1 MIPVTTFA
9 GQRVAVFGLGKS
21 GMGTVRALIAGGADV
36 LAWDDT
42 PSARASALAADLPVI
57 DLKDADWSAVAALVL
72 APGVPLTHPE
82 PHWTVAKARAAGV
95 EVIGDVEL
103 FMRERAAIAP
113 GSAVIA
119 VTGTNG
125 KSTTTA
131 LIAHVLAAAGQDVSM
146 GGNIGV
152 AVLDLA
158 PFASGRVHVLE
169 LSSFQIDLTP
179 SLSATVGVHLNI
191 TPDHLDRHGPE
202 NDKALALRNYGA
214 LKERLVSGS
223 EIAVIGIDDPMSASI
238 YARRVARGLKTNS
251 ISASGAADFAF
262 SRGMIARDGRQM
274 ADLTTIPT
282 LRGAHNGQ
290 NASAA
295 MAVAISCGVRP
306 EVAATA
312 FALFAGL
319 PHRMEEVGRLTKPD
333 GEVLFI
339 NDSKATNADST
350 EKALASFAGDIY
362 WILGGTAKD
371 GGIESLRSYFPRIAR
386 AYLIGAATPLFAAT
400 LAGKVEAI
408 EVGTLAHALELA
420 TRDARQSR
428 AREAVVLLSPACASY
443 DQFKNFEDRGDQ
455 FRAAVVAL
463 DGVIRAGPSPKGA
476 RA

>member
-214 LKERLVSGS
+214 LKERLVSG
-223 EIAVIGIDDPMSASI
+223 
-238 YARRVARGLKTNS
+238 
-251 ISASGAADFAF
+251 
-262 SRGMIARDGRQM
+262 
-274 ADLTTIPT
+274 
-282 LRGAHNGQ
+282 
-290 NASAA
+290 
-295 MAVAISCGVRP
+295 
-306 EVAATA
+306 
-312 FALFAGL
+312 
-319 PHRMEEVGRLTKPD
+319 
-333 GEVLFI
+333 
-339 NDSKATNADST
+339 
-350 EKALASFAGDIY
+350 
-362 WILGGTAKD
+362 
-371 GGIESLRSYFPRIAR
+371 
-386 AYLIGAATPLFAAT
+386 
-400 LAGKVEAI
+400 
-408 EVGTLAHALELA
+408 
-420 TRDARQSR
+420 
-428 AREAVVLLSPACASY
+428 
-443 DQFKNFEDRGDQ
+443 
-455 FRAAVVAL
+455 
-463 DGVIRAGPSPKGA
+463 
-476 RA
+476 